1 MWAKKGA
8 DQDALFES
16 GVEWFSAPYNVS
28 SITKPKK
35 IKDWE
40 GDQTC
45 YDVMSKDVRW
55 NKPRA
60 EKQLQD
66 LSDIALDY
74 TLNMCQGETNIYSWG
89 ERRELTPYCFPR

>member
-16 GVEWFSAPYNVS
+16 GVEWFSAPYNMS
-28 SITKPKK
+28 SMTKPKK

-45 YDVMSKDVRW
+45 YDVTSKDARW
-55 NKPRA
+55 HK
-60 EKQLQD
+60 
-66 LSDIALDY
+66 
-74 TLNMCQGETNIYSWG
+74 
-89 ERRELTPYCFPR
+89 